1 MNSMAIQTNCSSI
14 DLDSVISKD
23 PIEPVSPS
31 LQIKQKVFVKRSP
44 QVMSIEE
51 STARIALRMQER
63 IRKMKESPRESSP
76 VPQGT

>member
-31 LQIKQKVFVKRSP
+31 LQIKQKVFVKR
-44 QVMSIEE
+44 VMSIEE